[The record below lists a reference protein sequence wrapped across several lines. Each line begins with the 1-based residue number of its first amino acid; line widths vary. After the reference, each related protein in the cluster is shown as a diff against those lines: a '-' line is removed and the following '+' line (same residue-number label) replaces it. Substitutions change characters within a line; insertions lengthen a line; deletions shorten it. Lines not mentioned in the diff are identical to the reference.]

1 MLRSQTYTKE
11 VKSIR
16 DYHLVVDLSLISSTF
31 TPYVL
36 LGFFPIIEQT
46 ASCCCL
52 VMKPC
57 LHLELPLTTSV
68 FMPSFSLE
76 NRESDAESQLFY
88 NNPLALTLSDQKAFL
103 SVSVTMGISIVQ
115 PFFLGSGFP
124 LYDSI
129 CVCFVKPHILRSQGG
144 WRPKTLSWYVV

>member
-16 DYHLVVDLSLISSTF
+16 DYHLVVDLSLIPSAL
-31 TPYVL
+31 TPYVS

-57 LHLELPLTTSV
+57 PHLELPLTTSK

-76 NRESDAESQLFY
+76 SRESDAESQLFY
-88 NNPLALTLSDQKAFL
+88 NNPLALTLSDQKALL
-103 SVSVTMGISIVQ
+103 SVSVTMGVSIVQ
-115 PFFLGSGFP
+115 SFFLGSGFP
-124 LYDSI
+124 SQTEN
-129 CVCFVKPHILRSQGG
+129 CFWVKMNYFIILD
-144 WRPKTLSWYVV
+144 